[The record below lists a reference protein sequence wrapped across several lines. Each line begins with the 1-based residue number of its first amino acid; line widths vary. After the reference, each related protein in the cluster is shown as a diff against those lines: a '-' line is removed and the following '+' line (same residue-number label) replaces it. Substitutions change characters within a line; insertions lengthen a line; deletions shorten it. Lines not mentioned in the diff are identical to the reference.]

1 MHISS
6 TSTFCTFKP
15 LQVGRLSLFRTL
27 LFITPLFR
35 ISYLLNG
42 TSSGDPT
49 QTCYCIMGFH
59 ENILYVVKMCT
70 ISLKIME
77 VSLWILELFRLKCG
91 WSHCLRTNTVG
102 LFPMLLWCYNQC
114 VWSQQSGRG
123 GGGVITNDYSWN
135 WLFRQKGDHTYFVK
149 IYHIILSPSKKDG
162 LEEVWKVLYAIG
174 VKFWVSVFYHQF
186 SL

>member
-59 ENILYVVKMCT
+59 DNILYVVKMCT

-123 GGGVITNDYSWN
+123 GGGSHHKWLFVELTFPAKRRSH
-135 WLFRQKGDHTYFVK
+135 LFRQNLPYYSVTF
-149 IYHIILSPSKKDG
+149 KKRWPG
-162 LEEVWKVLYAIG
+162 GG
-174 VKFWVSVFYHQF
+174 VKSVICDWG
-186 SL
+186 